1 MDDPLKYIFCVD
13 DDEDTLAVAKIC
25 LECVGGFEVT
35 CMPKSTDAV
44 HTARTVRPDLIL
56 IDVMMPMMDG
66 PAVLKKIRED
76 ETLKDVPVA
85 FMTAR
90 AKTEEVREY
99 MELGVAGVIA
109 KPFDALKLSE
119 LVMEIWSQH
128 RIAA

>member
-13 DDEDTLAVAKIC
+13 DDEDTLAVANIC